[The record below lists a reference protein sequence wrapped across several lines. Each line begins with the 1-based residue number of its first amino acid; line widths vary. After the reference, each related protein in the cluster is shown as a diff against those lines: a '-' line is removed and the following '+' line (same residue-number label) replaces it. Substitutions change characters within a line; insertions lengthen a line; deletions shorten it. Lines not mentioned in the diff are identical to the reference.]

1 MTKTVLAAAAVLA
14 ASALGLSACEKQTKA
29 PFEQGVCFQ
38 VATNKDGTLRFNPV
52 ERNVP
57 QMELCAAALE
67 GMRMRFVRMGQSNS
81 QGMVGAYQGSFLFL
95 EKEGI
100 YVGQTYEGPRFMS
113 LVRTGDGRLAV
124 PGAIRREPTQ

>member
-1 MTKTVLAAAAVLA
+1 MSKTVLAVAAVLA
-14 ASALGLSACEKQTKA
+14 VSSLALAGCEKQTKA
-29 PFEQGVCFQ
+29 PFETGVCFQ
-38 VATNKDGTLRFNPV
+38 VATNKDGTLRYNPV

-67 GMRMRFVRMGQSNS
+67 GARQRFVRMGQSNS
-81 QGMVGAYQGSFLFL
+81 AGMVGAYQGSFIFL

-124 PGAIRREPTQ
+124 PGAIRREPSQ

>member
-1 MTKTVLAAAAVLA
+1 MSKTVLAVAAVLA
-14 ASALGLSACEKQTKA
+14 VSSLALSGCEKQTKA

-38 VATNKDGTLRFNPV
+38 VATNKDGTLRYNPV

-67 GMRMRFVRMGQSNS
+67 GARQRFVRMGQSNS
-81 QGMVGAYQGSFLFL
+81 VGMVGAYQGSFIFL

-124 PGAIRREPTQ
+124 PGAIRRQ